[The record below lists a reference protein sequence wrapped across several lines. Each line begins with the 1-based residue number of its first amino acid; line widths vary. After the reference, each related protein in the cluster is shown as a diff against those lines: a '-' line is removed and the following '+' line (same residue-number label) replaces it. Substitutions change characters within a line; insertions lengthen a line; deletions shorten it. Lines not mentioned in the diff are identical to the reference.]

1 MTLIQRVVLLGLVC
15 ILLLA
20 VLELIRR
27 RQLREQ
33 YALLWVGT
41 ALAVLAFVIVPSVL
55 FTVAEWLTLD
65 HIVLMVFVCF
75 LFVAAIVLHYSVVI
89 SKHTDCERTLVQEVA
104 LLKEE
109 LAALREQVSR
119 QSPPQG

>member
-1 MTLIQRVVLLGLVC
+1 
-15 ILLLA
+15 
-20 VLELIRR
+20 
-27 RQLREQ
+27 LREQ

-89 SKHTDCERTLVQEVA
+89 SRHTDCERTLVQEVA

-119 QSPPQG
+119 QTPPQG